1 MKALGPF
8 TVLSFLFFIAAC
20 ASVQLG
26 GEFASGRQALL
37 KGNQETAL
45 THFQSVAQKDPN
57 YVYGTAMKQG
67 IWSYVGRSDYALGRL
82 PQAREAL
89 ERALAANREEDIA
102 RLYLGLTLARQGDR
116 QRGLKEIEGGLKG
129 IHGWLEYIS
138 QAHRFSFG
146 QFWDPGRDIR
156 SAIEGNLAMISGRDA
171 DWNRLI
177 ADGEW
182 IGKKIEEESDLAGRQ
197 ESREWSRDTEDSA
210 GFP

>member
-1 MKALGPF
+1 MKALRLF
-8 TVLSFLFFIAAC
+8 TWLSFVFVIAAC
-20 ASVQLG
+20 ASLQLG
-26 GEFASGRQALL
+26 GDFVTGRQALL
-37 KGNQETAL
+37 RGNDETAL
-45 THFQSVAQKDPN
+45 AHFQNVAQKDPN

-89 ERALAANREEDIA
+89 ERALSTNRQEDVA

-129 IHGWLEYIS
+129 IHDWLEYIT

-156 SAIEGNLAMISGRDA
+156 STIEGDLAMISGRDA
-171 DWNRLI
+171 DWQKLI
-177 ADGEW
+177 ANGEW
-182 IGKKIEEESDLAGRQ
+182 IGKKIEEESDRARLQ
-197 ESREWSRDTEDSA
+197 ESREWSRDSEGQSDH
-210 GFP
+210 P